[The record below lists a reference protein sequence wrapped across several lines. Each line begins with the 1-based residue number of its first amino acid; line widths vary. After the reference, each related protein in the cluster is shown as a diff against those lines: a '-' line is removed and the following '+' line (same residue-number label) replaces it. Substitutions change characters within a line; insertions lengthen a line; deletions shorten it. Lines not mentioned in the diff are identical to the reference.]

1 MERTDRTADILL
13 RRYGIVPQTL
23 YPDSLNAKNSS
34 NMDTLLTTKLR
45 EDGLKLRKLRSSG
58 ASDSHITETK
68 ETMLQDIIRIVT
80 LCLGP
85 PPPAD
90 EKFHWDFYDRNNK
103 LKSVSLTPLEFAAS
117 TEVKKFVSLVN
128 DPRNEYMR
136 LLTVSNLGNVW
147 DGRPISYINVDTIVL
162 KEACVAMLR
171 KGLPIFFGSDVGQQL
186 DAGKGIMDTDLI
198 DYELGFNV
206 KLGMSKAER
215 LLTGESQMTHAMVLT
230 AVHLDQDNKP
240 VRWRVE
246 NSWSESAGSGGYF
259 VMSDEWMDEFC
270 YQAVIDTSLLHKAV
284 RDVLKQDPKVLPL
297 WDPMGALA

>member
-1 MERTDRTADILL
+1 M
-13 RRYGIVPQTL
+13 
-23 YPDSLNAKNSS
+23 DS
-34 NMDTLLTTKLR
+34 LLTTKLR
-45 EDGLKLRKLRSSG
+45 EDGLKLRKLKASG
-58 ASDSHITETK
+58 ASDSSITASK

-90 EKFHWDFYDRNNK
+90 EKFNWEFYDGNNK
-103 LKSVSLTPLEFAAS
+103 LKNVSLTPLEFAKS
-117 TEVKKFVSLVN
+117 TEIEKFVSLVN

-136 LLTVSNLGNVW
+136 LLSVSNLGNVW
-147 DGRPISYINVDTIVL
+147 NGRPVSYINVDTIVL
-162 KEACVAMLR
+162 KEACVSMLK
-171 KGLPIFFGSDVGQQL
+171 KGLPIFFGSDVGQQS
-186 DAGKGIMDTDLI
+186 DSSKGIMDTDLV

-230 AVHLDQDNKP
+230 AVHLDKDNKP

-246 NSWSESAGSGGYF
+246 NSWSDAAGTDGYF
-259 VMSDEWMDEFC
+259 VMSDKWMDEFC
-270 YQAVIDTSLLHKAV
+270 YQAVVDTSVLAKGV
-284 RDVLKQDPKVLPL
+284 RDVLKQEPEVLPL